1 MELPKPDISF
11 TAESVQEERVKLD
24 KKNER
29 LRAKRLAETDLER
42 EERRRKRN
50 CRDRA
55 RRAAET
61 PVEKKNRLD

>member
-11 TAESVQEERVKLD
+11 TAESVQEERIKLD

-42 EERRRKRN
+42 EERRRK
-50 CRDRA
+50 
-55 RRAAET
+55 
-61 PVEKKNRLD
+61 L